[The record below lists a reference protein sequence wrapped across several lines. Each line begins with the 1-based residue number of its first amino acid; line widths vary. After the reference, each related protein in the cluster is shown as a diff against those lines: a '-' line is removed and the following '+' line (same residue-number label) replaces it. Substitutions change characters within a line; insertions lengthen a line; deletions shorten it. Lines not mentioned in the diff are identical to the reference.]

1 MDKNKRKAYI
11 INAVSIL
18 ALYIVFFVLIQTKT
32 MNNYFIGIA
41 IMTCIMIIMAM
52 SLNIVAGFLG
62 EMALGHAG
70 FMAIG
75 AYSSASF
82 SMAVI
87 DGGLPLPHIVILIL
101 AMVVGGIVAGVFGFL
116 IGTPTLRLRGDYLG
130 IVTIGFS
137 EIIRIFFINFQP
149 TGGAAGLKGI
159 TKLVNFHNVY
169 WITILIAFLIFT
181 LGRSK
186 HGRAIISI
194 REDEIASEAA
204 GIPTTRYK
212 VLGFSL
218 AAFFAGIG
226 GALYAHY
233 QSFLEPS
240 KFGFMFSIEM
250 FVIVVLGGL
259 GSLTGS
265 IISAIVLTILPE
277 MLRGFAEYRLL
288 VYSLVLIIMMIFRP
302 QGIFGRSEFS
312 LTKFIDS
319 LILRKNVK
327 NSVGGGE
334 AS

>member
-1 MDKNKRKAYI
+1 MDHQKKKAYI
-11 INAVSIL
+11 INTVSVF
-18 ALYIVFFVLIQTKT
+18 ALYLLFFVMIQTKT
-32 MNNYFIGIA
+32 MNNYFVGIA

-75 AYSSASF
+75 AYSSAMF
-82 SMAVI
+82 SIAVSDSGAAI
-87 DGGLPLPHIVILIL
+87 PSLIILLL
-101 AMVVGGIVAGVFGFL
+101 AMAVGGITAGVFGFL

-137 EIIRIFFINFQP
+137 EIIRIFFINFGP

-159 TKLVNFHNVY
+159 TRLVNFHNVY
-169 WITILIAFLIFT
+169 WITIFIIVLIFT

-186 HGRAIISI
+186 QGRAIISI

-212 VLGFSL
+212 VLAFSL

-277 MLRGFAEYRLL
+277 MLRGFSEYRLL

-312 LTKFIDS
+312 LTQFIDS

-327 NSVGGGE
+327 KTIKGGD

>member
-1 MDKNKRKAYI
+1 MDKNKARSYI
-11 INAVSIL
+11 INTISVVGLYVVFIL
-18 ALYIVFFVLIQTKT
+18 LMQAKVI
-32 MNNYFIGIA
+32 NNYLVGIM
-41 IMTCIMIIMAM
+41 IMTCIMVIMAM
-52 SLNIVAGFLG
+52 SLNIAAGFLG
-62 EMALGHAG
+62 QMALGHAG

-75 AYSSASF
+75 AYSSACF
-82 SMAVI
+82 SIALMKTGAPI
-87 DGGLPLPHIVILIL
+87 PGIIVLIL
-101 AMVVGGIVAGVFGFL
+101 AMLVGGIVSGVFGVL

-159 TKLVNFHNVY
+159 TKLVDFNNIY
-169 WITILIAFLIFT
+169 WITIVIIILIFT

-186 HGRAIISI
+186 QGRGIISI

-212 VLGFSL
+212 VLGFTI
-218 AAFFAGIG
+218 AAFFAGLG
-226 GALYAHY
+226 GGLYAHY
-233 QSFLEPS
+233 QAFLEPS

-265 IISAIVLTILPE
+265 ILSAIVLTTLPE
-277 MLRGFAEYRLL
+277 LLRGFAQYRLL

-312 LTKFIDS
+312 LSEAIDKV
-319 LILRKNVK
+319 ILRKHKK
-327 NSVGGGE
+327 NSVDGGE
-334 AS
+334 V